1 MERHSQDSQLEGG
14 QVFPSTQWGRGSA
27 HLVNRRSSTCWGAPK
42 SPVGAQECGEVGG
55 VTAQE
60 GRHQVGHQ
68 HLPSASPDAV
78 HPAGLIP
85 VPCGHTFP
93 RSGTQ
98 QRHESEAAP
107 KTPGRHVL
115 ELRLSPQASRTHDRR
130 RGNIALRRIIV
141 LASRVNWHLAMVTC
155 VSVSGQFVLD
165 SSPCVNYIIPVVVT
179 TTSHSGDENWGERG

>member
-1 MERHSQDSQLEGG
+1 MGEGKCSPREEKV
-14 QVFPSTQWGRGSA
+14 Q
-27 HLVNRRSSTCWGAPK
+27 HLLGGAK
-42 SPVGAQECGEVGG
+42 SPVGAQECGEVGR

-60 GRHQVGHQ
+60 GRHQLAHQ
-68 HLPSASPDAV
+68 RLQSASLDAP

-93 RSGTQ
+93 LGWNTAETRVRGGT
-98 QRHESEAAP
+98 

-130 RGNIALRRIIV
+130 RGSSALRRIIV
-141 LASRVNWHLAMVTC
+141 LASRANWHWAMVTC
-155 VSVSGQFVLD
+155 VSALGQFVLD
-165 SSPCVNYIIPVVVT
+165 SSLCVNCIIPVVVT